1 MIAGEMGRIRW
12 IFFLAAFV
20 IIGPGQPELC
30 RAAAPGETLSPDSPA
45 ADSEKTFGIKIT
57 SLHPTAGGQMLD
69 LRFRVVDPEKAR
81 GILDKNKKAY
91 LLDDRTGKTLPVPVT
106 KAGSMRQSTL
116 KPEGGRIYVILFS
129 NPNRMVKEGGSVS
142 LIIGDF
148 RKDGIMVE
156 SSGAAPASTGK
167 PALQNTGESLKP

>member
-1 MIAGEMGRIRW
+1 MIAGEMARIRW
-12 IFFLAAFV
+12 LFFLAAFV

-30 RAAAPGETLSPDSPA
+30 RAAAPGEMLSPDSPA
-45 ADSEKTFGIKIT
+45 ANPEKTFGITIV
-57 SLHPTAGGQMLD
+57 SLRPTAGGHMLD

-81 GILDKNKKAY
+81 VILDKNKKAY

-106 KAGSMRQSTL
+106 KAGSMRQTTL
-116 KPEGGRIYVILFS
+116 KPQEGRIYFALFS
-129 NPNRMVKEGGSVS
+129 NPNRMVTEGGSVS
-142 LIIGDF
+142 LLIGNF

-167 PALQNTGESLKP
+167 PTLQHTGESVKP